1 MNSQGMCCQS
11 FNKTF
16 FWKTKHCK
24 YIHKYYASIF
34 RLEDSSSFLQCLC
47 LPFPTQHTFLACKTL
62 FVICTCCGNPFFTKA
77 TSFQGSSIA
86 LKKTI
91 VYTGC
96 SPSIGNASGIRPFS
110 WGKERKHRKEQTKQ
124 KMKDKEKK
132 GEERTRSKKK
142 ENTEIKGKT
151 EKEQKD
157 NIKRK
162 RKNKEKTKQTNK

>member
-16 FWKTKHCK
+16 FWKAKHCI
-24 YIHKYYASIF
+24 YIYKYYASIF
-34 RLEDSSSFLQCLC
+34 RLEDSSSFLQCLY
-47 LPFPTQHTFLACKTL
+47 LPFPTQHTFFACKTL
-62 FVICTCCGNPFFTKA
+62 VVICTCCGNPFFTKA

-86 LKKTI
+86 LKKNI

-96 SPSIGNASGIRPFS
+96 SPSIGTASGTRPFS

-142 ENTEIKGKT
+142 EK
-151 EKEQKD
+151 QK
-157 NIKRK
+157 
-162 RKNKEKTKQTNK
+162 